1 MPAPVLVQRP
11 SRAEAEAAVTTLLR
25 WAGDDPKREGLID
38 TPGRVVRAFEE
49 YFQGYNEDPAEVLR
63 SASYDHAGY
72 EDFVLLRNIPFES
85 HCEHHIAPIIG
96 SVSVAYLPNTRVVGI
111 SKLVRVCEVFAKR
124 LQIQEKMTAE
134 IAEAINVGLKPRGVA
149 VVIVAEHQCMTTR
162 GVHKKGLSM
171 TSRAFLGE
179 FKDNEVLRR
188 EFLTALQ

>member
-1 MPAPVLVQRP
+1 MTSPIIAQRP
-11 SRAEAEAAVTTLLR
+11 SRTEAETAVVTLLR
-25 WAGDDPKREGLID
+25 WAGDNPTREGLVD
-38 TPGRVVRAFEE
+38 TPARVVRAFEE
-49 YFQGYNEDPAEVLR
+49 YFQGYNEDPAEILR

-72 EDFVLLRNIPFES
+72 QDFVLLRNIPFES
-85 HCEHHIAPIIG
+85 HCEHHISPIIG
-96 SVSVAYLPNTRVVGI
+96 SISVAYLPDTRVVGI

-134 IAEAINVGLKPRGVA
+134 IAEAINTGLNPRGVA

-179 FKDNEVLRR
+179 FRDNEVLRR
-188 EFLTALQ
+188 EFLTAL